1 MEGAGTYCWHDGRKY
16 TGDWKD
22 NMMHGFGVFT
32 FEDGR
37 EYRGDYV
44 NDKKEG

>member
-1 MEGAGTYCWHDGRKY
+1 MEGTGTYQWTDGRKY

-32 FEDGR
+32 FEDER
-37 EYRGDYV
+37 VYRGEYI